1 MLPLNIL
8 LLALPLV
15 YAAPTPAP
23 TPAAIASPIKPIF
36 GSWGDAVRPFKPG
49 MCGDK
54 FNPTPEP
61 QNLTTPPP
69 LPPRAPAPP
78 KKAEAE
84 LPGSK
89 GQKQA
94 KESQNRNDVTRMAA
108 SNSVALFNGVPVD
121 PHTGQPINPPIEEPE
136 EESLQ
141 KRGLLKKKLGLQFL
155 DDPNVDDKIVREH
168 LKSPEIGMGL
178 AAPKGQ
184 HPTPMAIPPGAP
196 AAAANALPAVMAP
209 TVQAQ
214 AQAPQQPKQTQKQ
227 PWNGNAY
234 MVVNGVPMAV
244 EGDATGKALDISK
257 FAPGNTLQK
266 RGDIRSKLGLG
277 MFDVPGVSG
286 RRKTSAPPPEE
297 EVEYEEVALED
308 PVAAPE
314 PAPEP
319 VYELPEV
326 HHQEEVEELE
336 LQDLGKSFVIYNG
349 MPVEINGTPVRNKKL
364 KKPRPAFR
372 GNLEKREADAEPAAG
387 RKYTGLN
394 PFKSNPITGHQRGN
408 GNNAN
413 NPNNK
418 AKDKTNGATNSN
430 IVKGTEHTSQSPHT
444 SEEEV
449 VRINTG
455 DSTCLFNGRPVT
467 LSGNSL
473 FDGMEC

>member
-8 LLALPLV
+8 LLALPLAF
-15 YAAPTPAP
+15 AAPTPAA
-23 TPAAIASPIKPIF
+23 TPAPIAEPIKPIF
-36 GSWGDAVRPFKPG
+36 GSWGDSVRPFKPG
-49 MCGDK
+49 KVGDK
-54 FNPTPEP
+54 FNPSQPSQEP
-61 QNLTTPPP
+61 QNITPPP
-69 LPPRAPAPP
+69 PPRSPS

-84 LPGSK
+84 IPSIK

-94 KESQNRNDVTRMAA
+94 KESQNRNDITRMAA

-121 PHTGQPINPPIEEPE
+121 PHTGQPINPPAEELE
-136 EESLQ
+136 ENLQ

-155 DDPNVDDKIVREH
+155 DDPNVDENVVRKH

-178 AAPKGQ
+178 AAPKDQ
-184 HPTPMAIPPGAP
+184 HPALMQVPPGAP

-209 TVQAQ
+209 QLAQ
-214 AQAPQQPKQTQKQ
+214 ANALQQPKQAQKQ

-244 EGDATGKALDISK
+244 EGDVTGKALDISK
-257 FAPGNTLQK
+257 FAPGTTLQK
-266 RGDIRSKLGLG
+266 RGDVRSKLGLG

-286 RRKTSAPPPEE
+286 RRKTSAPPPG

-308 PVAAPE
+308 PATA

-319 VYELPEV
+319 EPIYEVPEV

-349 MPVEINGTPVRNKKL
+349 MPVEINGYPVHNKKL

-372 GNLEKREADAEPAAG
+372 GNRESARMVKREADAEPAAG
-387 RKYTGLN
+387 KKYNDLN
-394 PFKSNPITGHQRGN
+394 PFKNNPITGNQRGN
-408 GNNAN
+408 ANNAN
-413 NPNNK
+413 KK
-418 AKDKTNGATNSN
+418 ARDGTKGGTNSN
-430 IVKGTEHTSQSPHT
+430 TVKGTEHSSQSPHT
-444 SEEEV
+444 SEEEF

-455 DSTCLFNGRPVT
+455 DSTCIFNGRPVT

-473 FDGMEC
+473 FDGMKC